1 MTDTNQRDPDQPDP
15 DQSDPDQP
23 DPDQADPD
31 QSSGDVTAGRT
42 PTEDHL
48 REPGA
53 DRMPTTGEAR
63 AAERAATEVDVDQV
77 AEHYEE
83 MTERRSKVRGEGQI
97 EPGTA

>member
-1 MTDTNQRDPDQPDP
+1 MRPAMTDTNQRDPDQPDP
-15 DQSDPDQP
+15 DQ
-23 DPDQADPD
+23 PD

-53 DRMPTTGEAR
+53 DRMPTTDEAR

-83 MTERRSKVRGEGQI
+83 MTERGAKVRGEGQI

>member
-1 MTDTNQRDPDQPDP
+1 MRPAMTDTNQRDPDQPDP
-15 DQSDPDQP
+15 DQPDPDQP
-23 DPDQADPD
+23 DQAP
-31 QSSGDVTAGRT
+31 SSGDVTAGRT

-53 DRMPTTGEAR
+53 DRMPTTDEAR